1 MRAVGEVVEDSSTCG
16 AYCIALVVIVLLLV
30 AAVIGVGYLYV
41 RVGRLTVATTQFSNL
56 RSSFAV
62 DAEDEDDEAPVSTR
76 STPLQDM
83 ADERLP

>member
-1 MRAVGEVVEDSSTCG
+1 MVVESSTCG

-62 DAEDEDDEAPVSTR
+62 DAEDDDEAPVSSQSQ
-76 STPLQDM
+76 STPLQEM